1 MSDLHEP
8 TPRIRLP
15 RSARAGDEIEI
26 RTLIDHPM
34 VTAVATPG
42 PRDMLARFEAT
53 MNGETV
59 FACDFAN
66 GSAANPTIIFY
77 VRAAAPG
84 AFTFTWTHED
94 GHSFTTD
101 GAVRIT

>member
-1 MSDLHEP
+1 MS

-15 RSARAGDEIEI
+15 RSASEGEEIEI

-34 VTAVATPG
+34 ITAVSG
-42 PRDMLARFEAT
+42 PDPRNMLARFEAT

-59 FACDFAN
+59 FAYDFEN
-66 GSAANPTIIFY
+66 GSAANPSFTFF

-84 AFTFTWTHED
+84 QFTFTWTHED
-94 GHSFTTD
+94 GHAYSAE
-101 GAVRIT
+101 GSVRVS

>member
-1 MSDLHEP
+1 MS

-15 RSARAGDEIEI
+15 RSAREGEVVEV

-34 VTAVATPG
+34 VTAVSGPG

-59 FACDFAN
+59 IAYDFAN
-66 GSAANPTIIFY
+66 GSAANPTFTFY

-84 AFTFTWTHED
+84 DFVFTWTHED
-94 GHSFTTD
+94 GRSFTAE
-101 GAVRIT
+101 GSVRVS

>member
-1 MSDLHEP
+1 MS

-15 RSARAGDEIEI
+15 RSAAEGEAIEI
-26 RTLIDHPM
+26 RTLLNHPM
-34 VTAVATPG
+34 VTGLSDTNA
-42 PRDMLARFEAT
+42 RDMLARFEAQ

-66 GSAANPTIIFY
+66 GSAANPTFAFH

-84 AFTFTWTHED
+84 EFTFVWTHED
-94 GHSFTTD
+94 GRAVTTSES
-101 GAVRIT
+101 VRIG

>member
-1 MSDLHEP
+1 MSDLHQS
-8 TPRIRLP
+8 TPRVRLP
-15 RSARAGDEIEI
+15 RSASAGDTIEV

-34 VTAVATPG
+34 VTAVSGPG

-59 FACDFAN
+59 IAYDFAN
-66 GSAANPTIIFY
+66 GAAANPTFTFH

-84 AFTFTWTHED
+84 DFTFTWTHED
-94 GHSFTTD
+94 GRRFTTE
-101 GAVRIT
+101 GSVRVT

>member
-1 MSDLHEP
+1 MS

-15 RSARAGDEIEI
+15 RSAREGEEIEI

-34 VTAVATPG
+34 VTGVSSPQ

-59 FACDFAN
+59 LAYDFAN
-66 GSAANPTIIFY
+66 GSAANPSLTFF

-84 AFTFTWTHED
+84 EFNFTWTHED
-94 GHSFTTD
+94 GRVFSAAET
-101 GAVRIT
+101 VRMT

>member
-1 MSDLHEP
+1 MS

-15 RSARAGDEIEI
+15 RSARSGEEIEV

-34 VTAVATPG
+34 ITAVSTSE

-59 FACDFAN
+59 IAYDFAN
-66 GSAANPTIIFY
+66 GSAANPT
-77 VRAAAPG
+77 
-84 AFTFTWTHED
+84 FTFHVTVTETSDFVFTWTHED
-94 GHSFTTD
+94 GHSFTVEQTVEV
-101 GAVRIT
+101 G